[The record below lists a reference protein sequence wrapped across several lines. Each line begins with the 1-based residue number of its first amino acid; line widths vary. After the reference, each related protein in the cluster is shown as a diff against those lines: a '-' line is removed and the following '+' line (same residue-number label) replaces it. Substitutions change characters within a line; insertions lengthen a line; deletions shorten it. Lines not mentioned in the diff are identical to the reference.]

1 MHKKITA
8 ALLAGVMLLFAGCG
22 NKTAVAS
29 AEIDDATVFDEE
41 IEEFSGEYDA
51 EILEFDEDMAAS
63 KLSVSLFEEDNL
75 TPPPTHEPTPTPE
88 PTPVPTATP
97 KPTKKPTPTEK
108 ATVTKSPTKYNSNLN
123 IDDNVFLDALEYAGY
138 NLQKHRADGKMW
150 VFIHGKNKRATGYL
164 SKMGYSPTSSGY
176 ETNAAGDPDIARITK
191 NGGLVCASYVTYVYF
206 NYLPNIAGI
215 DMSGVPRPGNP
226 RLAQSWRLT
235 AEKWVEMGL
244 SRKIKFTAHLNA
256 DGSGRFEP
264 EEDVPIGSIMVY
276 KMANASNSAA
286 ARHVGIYAGCKGG
299 YHWMTHVGNE
309 RGPEMITVERMGYS
323 STREIVMEVITP
335 PVALD

>member
-1 MHKKITA
+1 MVKKITA
-8 ALLAGVMLLFAGCG
+8 LLIAAVILAGCA
-22 NKTAVAS
+22 NETAEIADTAV
-29 AEIDDATVFDEE
+29 FEE
-41 IEEFSGEYDA
+41 EAYGEFDA
-51 EILEFDEDMAAS
+51 EIPEIDEDMALT
-63 KLSVSLFEEDNL
+63 KLAVPLFAKDDM
-75 TPPPTHEPTPTPE
+75 TPPPTSEPTPTPE
-88 PTPVPTATP
+88 PTPVPTAA
-97 KPTKKPTPTEK
+97 PTAKAAKKPVQNV
-108 ATVTKSPTKYNSNLN
+108 TVTKSPSKYNSNLN

-138 NLQKHRADGKMW
+138 KLQKHRDDGMMW
-150 VFIHGKNKRATGYL
+150 VFIHGKNKRAMGYL
-164 SKMGYSPTSSGY
+164 SDMGYSPIPSGY
-176 ETNAAGDPDIARITK
+176 ETNSLGDPDIARITK

-206 NYLPNIAGI
+206 NYLPNVAGI
-215 DMSGVPRPGNP
+215 DMSGIPRPTNP

-244 SRKIKFTAHLNA
+244 SRKINFKAHINS
-256 DGSGRFEP
+256 DGSGWFEP

-276 KMANASNSAA
+276 KMASASNSAN

-335 PVALD
+335 PVPLS